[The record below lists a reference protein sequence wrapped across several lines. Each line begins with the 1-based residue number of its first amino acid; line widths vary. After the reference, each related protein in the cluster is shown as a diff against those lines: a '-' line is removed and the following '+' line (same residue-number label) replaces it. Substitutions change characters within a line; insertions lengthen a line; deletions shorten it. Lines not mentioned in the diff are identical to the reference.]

1 VLAAGPGELRHLQ
14 GRLTGPEMASAPAA
28 AAKGATRRRLGWA
41 PYALLAPSLVYLAV
55 FFALPMVNAFGL
67 AFQGEAGGYSLE
79 PVRRMLGDERFGEAL
94 TTTLLLVVIIV
105 PIQFAVAMSMAL
117 VVNARL
123 KGTDLWLYIFALPLG
138 ISELAAG
145 IVWFSIFTEQG
156 WLNSFLTQLGV
167 LDRPFIFLNYQ
178 RPILLVLTIV
188 VAEAWRA
195 TSIIMVILVAGLQG
209 IPRDYL
215 EAADVFGATPW
226 QRVRHV
232 ILPLLRPSI
241 RVALILRTILAFQVF
256 ATVIALAGSAT
267 NVLAGEAYRWYQN
280 LRDARVAAAY
290 ATLIL
295 ILSVASTVLFL
306 LLLPTEEDRSA

>member
-1 VLAAGPGELRHLQ
+1 VV
-14 GRLTGPEMASAPAA
+14 TGTTTGAPARVA
-28 AAKGATRRRLGWA
+28 ARRHLGWA
-41 PYALLAPSLVYLAV
+41 PYALLAPSLVYLVV
-55 FFALPMVNAFGL
+55 FFAMPMVNAFGL
-67 AFQGEAGGYSLE
+67 AFQGDEGGYSLE
-79 PVRRMLGDERFGEAL
+79 PIRRMLGDERFAKAL

-105 PIQFAVAMSMAL
+105 PIQFVVAMGMAL

-138 ISELAAG
+138 VSELAAG

-156 WLNSFLTQLGV
+156 WLNSFLTQVGI
-167 LDRPFIFLNYQ
+167 LDRPFIFLDYQ
-178 RPILLVLTIV
+178 RPTLLILTIV

-195 TSIIMVILVAGLQG
+195 TSIVMIILVAGLQG

-215 EAADVFGATPW
+215 EAADVFGATAW

-232 ILPLLRPSI
+232 ILPLLKPSI

-290 ATLIL
+290 ASLIL
-295 ILSVASTVLFL
+295 VLSVVSTVLFL
-306 LLLPTEEDRSA
+306 LLLPTEEDRPT

>member
-1 VLAAGPGELRHLQ
+1 VATTTTTAA
-14 GRLTGPEMASAPAA
+14 SV
-28 AAKGATRRRLGWA
+28 ATRRRLGWA

-67 AFQGEAGGYSLE
+67 AFQGDEGGYSLE
-79 PVRRMLGDERFGEAL
+79 PIRRMLGDERFAKAL

-105 PIQFAVAMSMAL
+105 PIQFVVAMGMAL

-123 KGTDLWLYIFALPLG
+123 KGTDLWLYVFALPLG

-156 WLNSFLTQLGV
+156 WLNSLLTQVGII
-167 LDRPFIFLNYQ
+167 DRPFIFLDYQ
-178 RPILLVLTIV
+178 RPALVIMAIV

-195 TSIIMVILVAGLQG
+195 TSIVMIILVAGLQG

-232 ILPLLRPSI
+232 ILPLLKPSI

-256 ATVIALAGSAT
+256 ATVVALAGSAT
-267 NVLAGEAYRWYQN
+267 TVLAAEAYRWYYN
-280 LRDARVAAAY
+280 LRDSRVAAAY
-290 ATLIL
+290 ASLIL
-295 ILSVASTVLFL
+295 LLSVASTVLFL
-306 LLLPTEEDRSA
+306 VLLPTEEDRPA

>member
-1 VLAAGPGELRHLQ
+1 
-14 GRLTGPEMASAPAA
+14 
-28 AAKGATRRRLGWA
+28 
-41 PYALLAPSLVYLAV
+41 V

-79 PVRRMLGDERFGEAL
+79 PVRRMLGDGRFGDAL
-94 TTTLLLVVIIV
+94 RTTLLLVVIIV

-178 RPILLVLTIV
+178 RPVLLILTIV

>member
-1 VLAAGPGELRHLQ
+1 MASETAAGRGD
-14 GRLTGPEMASAPAA
+14 
-28 AAKGATRRRLGWA
+28 TRRHLGWA

-67 AFQGEAGGYSLE
+67 AFQGDAGGYSLE
-79 PVRRMLGDERFGEAL
+79 PVRRMLGDERFGDAL
-94 TTTLLLVVIIV
+94 RTTLLLVVIIV

-156 WLNSFLTQLGV
+156 WLNSLLTQVGV

-178 RPILLVLTIV
+178 RPILLILTIV

-195 TSIIMVILVAGLQG
+195 TSIIMVSLVAGLQG

-215 EAADVFGATPW
+215 EAADVFGATAW

-232 ILPLLRPSI
+232 ILPLLKPSI

-295 ILSVASTVLFL
+295 ILSVVSTVLFL
-306 LLLPTEEDRSA
+306 LLLPTEEDRPA

>member
-1 VLAAGPGELRHLQ
+1 
-14 GRLTGPEMASAPAA
+14 MASATAA
-28 AAKGATRRRLGWA
+28 EGRGATRRRLGWA

-55 FFALPMVNAFGL
+55 FFAVPMINAFGL
-67 AFQGEAGGYSLE
+67 AFQGDAGGYSLE
-79 PVRRMLGDERFGEAL
+79 PVRRMLSDERFGDAL
-94 TTTLLLVVIIV
+94 TTTLLLVVVIV
-105 PIQFAVAMSMAL
+105 PIQFVVAMGMAL
-117 VVNARL
+117 VVNGRL

-156 WLNSFLTQLGV
+156 WLNSLLTQLGI
-167 LDRPFIFLNYQ
+167 LDRPFIFLDYR
-178 RPILLVLTIV
+178 RPILLILTIV

-215 EAADVFGATPW
+215 EAADVFGATAW

-232 ILPLLRPSI
+232 ILPLLKPSI

-267 NVLAGEAYRWYQN
+267 NVLAGEAYRWYSN

-295 ILSVASTVLFL
+295 ILSVVSTFLFL
-306 LLLPTEEDRSA
+306 LLLPTEEDRSV

>member
-1 VLAAGPGELRHLQ
+1 VTTGTTTGTAAR
-14 GRLTGPEMASAPAA
+14 AAP
-28 AAKGATRRRLGWA
+28 RRRLGWA

-55 FFALPMVNAFGL
+55 FLALPMVNAFGL
-67 AFQGEAGGYSLE
+67 AFQGDAGGYSLE
-79 PVRRMLGDERFGEAL
+79 PIRRMLGDERFGDAL

-123 KGTDLWLYIFALPLG
+123 KGTDLWLYVFALPLG

-145 IVWFSIFTEQG
+145 IVWFSVFTEQG
-156 WLNSFLTQLGV
+156 WLNSLLTQLGV
-167 LDRPFIFLNYQ
+167 LDRPFIFLDYQ
-178 RPILLVLTIV
+178 RPVLLILTIV

-215 EAADVFGATPW
+215 EAADVFGATAW

-232 ILPLLRPSI
+232 ILPLLKPSI

-295 ILSVASTVLFL
+295 ILSVVSTVLFL
-306 LLLPTEEDRSA
+306 LLLPTEEDRPA

>member
-1 VLAAGPGELRHLQ
+1 VATTT
-14 GRLTGPEMASAPAA
+14 TGTAA
-28 AAKGATRRRLGWA
+28 AAPTRRRLGWA
-41 PYALLAPSLVYLAV
+41 PYALLAPSLVYLVV
-55 FFALPMVNAFGL
+55 FFAMPMVNAFGL
-67 AFQGEAGGYSLE
+67 AFQGDEGGYSLE
-79 PVRRMLGDERFGEAL
+79 PIRRMLGDERFAKAL

-105 PIQFAVAMSMAL
+105 PIQFVVAMGMAL

-156 WLNSFLTQLGV
+156 WLNSLLTQVGI
-167 LDRPFIFLNYQ
+167 LDRPFIFLDYQ
-178 RPILLVLTIV
+178 RPTLLILTIV

-195 TSIIMVILVAGLQG
+195 TSIVMIILVAGLQG

-215 EAADVFGATPW
+215 EAADGFGATAW

-232 ILPLLRPSI
+232 ILPLLKPSI

-256 ATVIALAGSAT
+256 ATVVALAGSAT

-290 ATLIL
+290 ASLIL
-295 ILSVASTVLFL
+295 ILSVVSTILFL
-306 LLLPTEEDRSA
+306 LLLPTEEDRPT

>member
-1 VLAAGPGELRHLQ
+1 MATNTATAARV
-14 GRLTGPEMASAPAA
+14 
-28 AAKGATRRRLGWA
+28 ATRRHLGWA

-55 FFALPMVNAFGL
+55 FFAMPMVNAFGL
-67 AFQGEAGGYSLE
+67 AFQGDEGGYSLE
-79 PVRRMLGDERFGEAL
+79 PIRRMLGDERFAKAL

-105 PIQFAVAMSMAL
+105 PIQFVVAMGMAL

-123 KGTDLWLYIFALPLG
+123 KGTDLWLYVFALPLG
-138 ISELAAG
+138 VSELAAG

-156 WLNSFLTQLGV
+156 WLNSLLTQVGI
-167 LDRPFIFLNYQ
+167 LDRPFIFLDYQ
-178 RPILLVLTIV
+178 RPSLLILTIV

-195 TSIIMVILVAGLQG
+195 TSIVMIILVAGLQG

-215 EAADVFGATPW
+215 EAADVFGATAW

-232 ILPLLRPSI
+232 ILPLLKPSI

-290 ATLIL
+290 ASLIL
-295 ILSVASTVLFL
+295 ILSVVSTILFL
-306 LLLPTEEDRSA
+306 LLLPTEEDRPT

>member
-1 VLAAGPGELRHLQ
+1 
-14 GRLTGPEMASAPAA
+14 MASATAA
-28 AAKGATRRRLGWA
+28 EGREGTRRRLGWA

-67 AFQGEAGGYSLE
+67 AFQGDAGGYSLE
-79 PVRRMLGDERFGEAL
+79 PIRRMLGDERFGDAL

-123 KGTDLWLYIFALPLG
+123 KGTDLWLYVFALPLG

-145 IVWFSIFTEQG
+145 IVWFSVFTEQG
-156 WLNSFLTQLGV
+156 WLNSLLTQLGV
-167 LDRPFIFLNYQ
+167 LDRPFIFLDYQ
-178 RPILLVLTIV
+178 RPVLLILTIV

-215 EAADVFGATPW
+215 EAADVFGATAW

-232 ILPLLRPSI
+232 ILPLLKPSI

-295 ILSVASTVLFL
+295 ILSVVSTVLFL
-306 LLLPTEEDRSA
+306 LLLPTEEDRPA

>member
-1 VLAAGPGELRHLQ
+1 
-14 GRLTGPEMASAPAA
+14 MASAPAA
-28 AAKGATRRRLGWA
+28 AAKGDTRRRLGWA

-167 LDRPFIFLNYQ
+167 LDRPFIFLDYQ

>member
-1 VLAAGPGELRHLQ
+1 MATGTTTGTAAEV
-14 GRLTGPEMASAPAA
+14 AA
-28 AAKGATRRRLGWA
+28 RRRLGWA
-41 PYALLAPSLVYLAV
+41 PYALLAPSLVYLVV
-55 FFALPMVNAFGL
+55 FFAMPMVNAFGL
-67 AFQGEAGGYSLE
+67 AFQGDEGGYSLE
-79 PVRRMLGDERFGEAL
+79 PIRRMLGDERFAKAL

-105 PIQFAVAMSMAL
+105 PIQFVVAMGMAL

-123 KGTDLWLYIFALPLG
+123 KGTDLWLYVFALPLG
-138 ISELAAG
+138 VSELAAG

-156 WLNSFLTQLGV
+156 WLNSLLTQVGI
-167 LDRPFIFLNYQ
+167 LDRPFIFLDYQ
-178 RPILLVLTIV
+178 RPTLLILTIV

-195 TSIIMVILVAGLQG
+195 TSIVMIILVAGLQG

-215 EAADVFGATPW
+215 EAADVFGATAW

-232 ILPLLRPSI
+232 ILPLLKPSI

-290 ATLIL
+290 ASLIL
-295 ILSVASTVLFL
+295 ILSVVATVLFL
-306 LLLPTEEDRSA
+306 LLLPTEEDRPT

>member
-1 VLAAGPGELRHLQ
+1 
-14 GRLTGPEMASAPAA
+14 MASPAA
-28 AAKGATRRRLGWA
+28 AAGRGDTRRHLGWA

-67 AFQGEAGGYSLE
+67 AFQGDAGGYSLE
-79 PVRRMLGDERFGEAL
+79 PIRRMLGDERFGDAL

-123 KGTDLWLYIFALPLG
+123 KGTDLWLYVFALPLG

-156 WLNSFLTQLGV
+156 WLNSLLTQLGI
-167 LDRPFIFLNYQ
+167 LDRPFIFLDYQ
-178 RPILLVLTIV
+178 RPVLLMLTIV

-215 EAADVFGATPW
+215 EAADVFGATAW

-232 ILPLLRPSI
+232 ILPLLKPSI

-256 ATVIALAGSAT
+256 ATVIAFAGSAT

-295 ILSVASTVLFL
+295 ILSVVSTVLFL
-306 LLLPTEEDRSA
+306 LLLPTEEDRPA

>member
-1 VLAAGPGELRHLQ
+1 VATGTTTGTAAQ
-14 GRLTGPEMASAPAA
+14 VAA
-28 AAKGATRRRLGWA
+28 RRRLGWA
-41 PYALLAPSLVYLAV
+41 PYALLAPSLVYLVV
-55 FFALPMVNAFGL
+55 FFAMPMVNAFGL
-67 AFQGEAGGYSLE
+67 AFQGDEGGYSLE
-79 PVRRMLGDERFGEAL
+79 PIRRMLGDERFAKAL

-105 PIQFAVAMSMAL
+105 PIQFVVAMGMAL

-138 ISELAAG
+138 VSELAAG

-156 WLNSFLTQLGV
+156 WLNSLLTQVGI
-167 LDRPFIFLNYQ
+167 LDRPFIFLDYQ
-178 RPILLVLTIV
+178 RPTLLILTIV

-195 TSIIMVILVAGLQG
+195 TSIVMIILVAGLQG

-215 EAADVFGATPW
+215 EAADVFGATAW

-232 ILPLLRPSI
+232 ILPLLKPSI

-290 ATLIL
+290 ASLIL
-295 ILSVASTVLFL
+295 ILSVVSTVLFL
-306 LLLPTEEDRSA
+306 LLLPTEEDRPT

>member
-1 VLAAGPGELRHLQ
+1 
-14 GRLTGPEMASAPAA
+14 
-28 AAKGATRRRLGWA
+28 
-41 PYALLAPSLVYLAV
+41 
-55 FFALPMVNAFGL
+55 
-67 AFQGEAGGYSLE
+67 
-79 PVRRMLGDERFGEAL
+79 
-94 TTTLLLVVIIV
+94 
-105 PIQFAVAMSMAL
+105 MSMAL

-123 KGTDLWLYIFALPLG
+123 KGTDLWLHIFALPLG

-156 WLNSFLTQLGV
+156 WLNSFLTQLGL

-178 RPILLVLTIV
+178 RPVLLILTIV

-195 TSIIMVILVAGLQG
+195 TAIIMVILVAGLQG

-295 ILSVASTVLFL
+295 ILSVVSTVLFL

>member
-1 VLAAGPGELRHLQ
+1 VATTTAA
-14 GRLTGPEMASAPAA
+14 TV
-28 AAKGATRRRLGWA
+28 ATRRRLGWA
-41 PYALLAPSLVYLAV
+41 PYALLAPSLIYLAV

-67 AFQGEAGGYSLE
+67 AFQGDEGGYSLE
-79 PVRRMLGDERFGEAL
+79 PIRRMLGDERFVKAL

-105 PIQFAVAMSMAL
+105 PIQFVVAMGMAL

-123 KGTDLWLYIFALPLG
+123 RGTDLWLYVFALPLG
-138 ISELAAG
+138 VSELAAG

-156 WLNSFLTQLGV
+156 WLNSLLTQVGI
-167 LDRPFIFLNYQ
+167 LDRPFIFLDYQ
-178 RPILLVLTIV
+178 RPTLLILTIV

-195 TSIIMVILVAGLQG
+195 TSIVMIILVAGLQG

-215 EAADVFGATPW
+215 EAADVFGATAW

-232 ILPLLRPSI
+232 ILPLLKPSM

-290 ATLIL
+290 ASLIL
-295 ILSVASTVLFL
+295 ILSVVSTILFL
-306 LLLPTEEDRSA
+306 LLLPTEEDRPT

>member
-1 VLAAGPGELRHLQ
+1 
-14 GRLTGPEMASAPAA
+14 MASATAA
-28 AAKGATRRRLGWA
+28 EARGGTRRRLGWA

-55 FFALPMVNAFGL
+55 FFAVPMINAFGL
-67 AFQGEAGGYSLE
+67 AFQGDAGGYSLE
-79 PVRRMLGDERFGEAL
+79 PVRRMLSDERFGDAL

-105 PIQFAVAMSMAL
+105 PIQFVVAMGMAL

-156 WLNSFLTQLGV
+156 WLNSLLTQLGI
-167 LDRPFIFLNYQ
+167 LDRPFIFLDYR
-178 RPILLVLTIV
+178 RPILLILTIV

-215 EAADVFGATPW
+215 EAADVFGATAW

-232 ILPLLRPSI
+232 ILPLLKPSL

-267 NVLAGEAYRWYQN
+267 NVLAGEAYRWYSN

-295 ILSVASTVLFL
+295 ILSVVSTVLFL
-306 LLLPTEEDRSA
+306 LLLPTEEDRSV